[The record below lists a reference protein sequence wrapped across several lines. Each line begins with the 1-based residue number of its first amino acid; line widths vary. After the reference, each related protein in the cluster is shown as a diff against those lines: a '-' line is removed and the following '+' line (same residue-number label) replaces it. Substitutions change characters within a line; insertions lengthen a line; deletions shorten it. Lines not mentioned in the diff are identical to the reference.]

1 MSTSTAATREL
12 SEESRPERELPF
24 FEGPC
29 CLWQRDWTEE
39 EFLRLDQSQE
49 PHFFEYKDGQIDFP
63 GWPTL
68 KHQRVLMRLRDPFS
82 EYLRPAKSGE
92 VVFGVCPIR
101 LWPGRW
107 ACPDLSWHLG
117 ERLRFAVPNEYFD
130 GASGVAEVLEN
141 VPGWRELDT
150 IRKRHD
156 YAKAGI
162 PEYWIVDPERQ
173 RITVLTLDGDSY
185 RVHGEFPPGQHATSV
200 LLPGFQ
206 VDVSAV
212 FAVAERG

>member
-1 MSTSTAATREL
+1 MPTSTASTRDL
-12 SEESRPERELPF
+12 SEKTRAERELPY

-29 CLWQRDWTEE
+29 CLWQRDWSED
-39 EFLRLDQSQE
+39 EFLRLDRSQE
-49 PHFFEYKDGQIDFP
+49 PHFFEYEDGRIDFP

-68 KHQRVLMRLRDPFS
+68 KHQRVLMRIRDRFT
-82 EYLRPAKSGE
+82 EYLEPGRLGE

-101 LWPGRW
+101 LWRGRW
-107 ACPDLSWHLG
+107 ACPDLSLHLCDQ
-117 ERLRFAVPNEYFD
+117 LRFAVPSQYFD
-130 GASGVAEVLEN
+130 RASGVAEVLEN

-150 IRKRHD
+150 VRKRHD

-162 PEYWIVDPERQ
+162 PEYWIVDPEQQ

-185 RVHGEFPPGQHATSV
+185 RVHGEFQPGQQATSV

-206 VDVSAV
+206 VDVSAALSV
-212 FAVAERG
+212 GERG